1 MSSKKGRKPLYTPEQ
16 DEALRSLYQRHRS
29 DWAHHI
35 KEYPELNERSVI
47 SMRNRLF
54 HELDAGSMERGETQT
69 PTMLRGWP
77 PLGTRLFFTDPVA
90 LRDHGSPER
99 LPLPH
104 PYRSLSGCSAAW
116 LVRE

>member
-1 MSSKKGRKPLYTPEQ
+1 MSKRTSYTPEQ
-16 DEALRSLYQRHRS
+16 DDALRSLYLRHRS
-29 DWAHHI
+29 DWAHHAR
-35 KEYPELNERSVI
+35 EYPELAGRSTI

-54 HELDAGSMERGETQT
+54 HELHVGTMERGETQK
-69 PTMLRGWP
+69 PTVLRGWP

-99 LPLPH
+99 LPLPQ